1 MANPFDASQELSGFV
16 SDADRVRVAAFLRG
30 VFSWMCGGL
39 VVTAGVAAFVAGSP
53 AAIGALLSSKLL
65 FYGVILAELALVFFL
80 SSRVAT
86 LSPTTAGALFIAYS
100 ALNGVTFSL
109 ILLVYTGAS
118 VANTFLV
125 AAGMFGSLAVYGARH
140 QARSLAM
147 GRFMFMGL
155 IGLILTSIVG
165 FFWHS
170 DALQFAIGIV
180 GVLVFAGLTAYDTQR
195 LQTMALQ
202 LQEAQ
207 TGSYAIAGALSL
219 YLDFVNMFLSLL
231 RLFGRK
237 R

>member
-1 MANPFDASQELSGFV
+1 MNQPFSTTQDLSGFV
-16 SDADRVRVAAFLRG
+16 SDADRARVAAFLRG
-30 VFSWMCGGL
+30 VFWWMSGGW
-39 VVTAGVAAFVAGSP
+39 VITAAVAAFVAGSP
-53 AAIGALLSSKLL
+53 AAIDALLGSKLL
-65 FYGVILAELALVFFL
+65 LYGLIIAELGLVFYL
-80 SSRVAT
+80 SARVAT
-86 LSPTTAGALFIAYS
+86 LSPTTAGALFITYA

-109 ILLVYTGAS
+109 ILLAYTGAS
-118 VANTFLV
+118 VATTFLV
-125 AAGMFGSLAVYGARH
+125 SAGMFGSLAVYGHITKRD
-140 QARSLAM
+140 LTAM

-155 IGLILTSIVG
+155 IGLILASIVG

-170 DALQFAIGIV
+170 DALQFAMGVV

-202 LQEAQ
+202 LQDAQ
-207 TGSYAIAGALSL
+207 AGSYAIAGALSL